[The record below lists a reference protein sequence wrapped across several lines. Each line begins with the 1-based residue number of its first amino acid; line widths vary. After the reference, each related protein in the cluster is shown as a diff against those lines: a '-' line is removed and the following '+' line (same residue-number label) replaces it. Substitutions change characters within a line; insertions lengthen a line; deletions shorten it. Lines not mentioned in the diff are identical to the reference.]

1 MKTRLVSL
9 LVAVSFALAVPSFGS
24 AQDLRL
30 SSAAQFPKIKKP
42 KEEKP
47 APAPAGSK
55 ETKSSAPATS
65 SDTLKKITWA
75 DNGIT
80 FEVPDNWEQSS
91 LDKDNAFFNL
101 PNNPEGVNLSMVI
114 SRLGKDF
121 PADQS
126 LKAYR
131 DAATKGKSDGT
142 IASWQ
147 DQNLGAAKGL
157 TQLEA
162 AKGDDICRLTWI
174 GFQNRGGWN
183 MITLHFST
191 KGSAMSKH
199 EATFRKVLGT
209 FKVE

>member
-1 MKTRLVSL
+1 MKTRLIAVFVA
-9 LVAVSFALAVPSFGS
+9 LVFAAAALTAS
-24 AQDLRL
+24 
-30 SSAAQFPKIKKP
+30 AQFPKIKKP

-47 APAPAGSK
+47 APAPAESK
-55 ETKSSAPATS
+55 ETKSSSSATS
-65 SDTLKKITWA
+65 SETLKKVTWA
-75 DNGIT
+75 DNGIS

-91 LDKDNAFFNL
+91 LDKDTASFFL
-101 PNNPEGVNLSMVI
+101 PNSPDNAGVTMVV

-131 DAATKGKSDGT
+131 DAAAKEKSEGKL
-142 IASWQ
+142 ASWE
-147 DQNLGAAKGL
+147 DKNIGAAKGL

-162 AKGDDICRLTWI
+162 SQGDDICRLTWL
-174 GFQNRGGWN
+174 GYQNRGGWN
-183 MITLHFST
+183 MVTVTFSS
-191 KGSAMSKH
+191 KGSAMSNH